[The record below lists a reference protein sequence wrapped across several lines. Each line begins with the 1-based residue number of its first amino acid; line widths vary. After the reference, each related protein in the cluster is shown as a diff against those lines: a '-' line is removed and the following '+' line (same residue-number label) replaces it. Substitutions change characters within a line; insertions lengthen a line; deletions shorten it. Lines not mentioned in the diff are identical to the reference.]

1 MTMAPLFLVV
11 SESAA
16 GLGITTRRVESA
28 EREMVSR
35 GGTWASSN
43 AGAPAAPARQT
54 TQPTRNRVAE
64 RDVAGLRGWD
74 DELDGKGRS
83 HQTLKVG

>member
-28 EREMVSR
+28 EREVVSR
-35 GGTWASSN
+35 GGT
-43 AGAPAAPARQT
+43 
-54 TQPTRNRVAE
+54 
-64 RDVAGLRGWD
+64 
-74 DELDGKGRS
+74 
-83 HQTLKVG
+83 